1 MKSTDESQR
10 MQCMEVWGGN
20 VRVERHFQMPG
31 LDVWISC
38 QPEGQAHAGGDVYY
52 LSSCASGRITR
63 ILLADVSGHG
73 ELVAGTAV
81 GLRDLMRRNVNVISQ
96 QRFVAAMNQQFSA
109 ASASGRFATAV
120 VSSFFAPT
128 RSLSLC
134 NAGHPNPLLFRAERR
149 VWTILDLANPPRDSA
164 NEMSDLPLGIVDQ
177 VGYRE
182 LNIRLDKG
190 DRVLCYSDAF
200 SDACGT
206 DGRPLGVEGVLQT
219 VASMPEAGEHEFLSS
234 LVDAIRALHPDNLS
248 QDDATLV
255 LFSANGTRSLLRD
268 DLLAPFRLLRKV
280 TDASRIETCCA
291 MRRSLPH
298 GSAAD

>member
-1 MKSTDESQR
+1 MNSTDESQR

-38 QPEGQAHAGGDVYY
+38 QPEGQANAGGDVYY

-73 ELVAGTAV
+73 ELVASTAA
-81 GLRDLMRRNVNVISQ
+81 GLRDLMRKNVNVISQ
-96 QRFVAAMNQQFSA
+96 RRFVAAMNQQFTA
-109 ASASGRFATAV
+109 ASAAGSFATAV

-128 RSLSLC
+128 QSLSLC
-134 NAGHPNPLLFRAERR
+134 NAGHPNPLLFRAARR
-149 VWTILDLANPPRDSA
+149 DWTILDLTNPPRDSA
-164 NEMSDLPLGIVDQ
+164 NEISDLPLGIVDQ

-182 LNIRLDKG
+182 LNVRLDKG
-190 DRVLCYSDAF
+190 DCVLCYSDAF

-206 DGRPLGVEGVLQT
+206 DGRPLGVEGVLQA
-219 VASMPEAGEHEFLSS
+219 VASMREAGEEAFLSS
-234 LVDAIRALHPDNLS
+234 LVDVIRALHPGNLS

-255 LFSANGTRSLLRD
+255 LFSANGTRTLLRD

-280 TDASRIETCCA
+280 TDASRIETRCS
-291 MRRSLPH
+291 MRRSLSD
-298 GSAAD
+298 GSAAN

>member
-1 MKSTDESQR
+1 MNGTDESQR

-81 GLRDLMRRNVNVISQ
+81 GLRDLMRKNVNVISQ
-96 QRFVAAMNQQFSA
+96 RRFVAAMNQQFSA
-109 ASASGRFATAV
+109 ASAAGSFATAV

-134 NAGHPNPLLFRAERR
+134 NAGHPNPLLFRAARR
-149 VWTILDLANPPRDSA
+149 EWTLLDVTAAPQDSA
-164 NEMSDLPLGIVDQ
+164 ESVTDLPLGVIDQ
-177 VGYRE
+177 VGYQE
-182 LNIRLDKG
+182 LEFHLDKG
-190 DRVLCYSDAF
+190 DRVLCYTDAF
-200 SDACGT
+200 SEAQGT
-206 DGRPLGVEGVLQT
+206 DGELLGVQGVLKI
-219 VASMPEAGEHEFLSS
+219 VASIRDSGEQAFLSS
-234 LVDAIRALHPDNLS
+234 LVKTIRALHPDNS
-248 QDDATLV
+248 SRDDATLV
-255 LFSANGTRSLLRD
+255 LFCANGTGSLLRD
-268 DLLAPFRLLRKV
+268 NLLAPFRLLRTV
-280 TDASRIETCCA
+280 TDASRIETSCS
-291 MRRSLPH
+291 MTRSLSD
-298 GSAAD
+298 GSVAK